1 MRHTA
6 RLCGVQAENKH
17 PLAPSMALNG
27 YHIKHI
33 KMSLNSPLP
42 SLRKETLHS
51 HVKPSITGL
60 NEKQTTNRRI
70 KLENTTI

>member
-1 MRHTA
+1 
-6 RLCGVQAENKH
+6 
-17 PLAPSMALNG
+17 MAHNG
-27 YHIKHI
+27 YHIKRI
-33 KMSLNSPLP
+33 KMSLNAPSP
-42 SLRKETLHS
+42 RKETLHG